1 MSSSD
6 LHSRPHPDELLAAY
20 SLDTLDYGDTAHVE
34 SHLDDCPQ
42 CRQSVAE
49 LQSTA
54 AQLSQVV
61 GYQQPDPA
69 VRSRLMDAI
78 AQAGVP
84 DTPAGE
90 LPPFASSLPQ
100 MARLLLP
107 LATVVVVALFT
118 LAVFMN
124 IRISNRV
131 GTLESENSNLVALV
145 TNVNG
150 ENSILTT
157 QLADTEAYASY
168 LSDELHQ
175 LQLTS
180 YWLANP
186 ANRPLTLKPRG
197 GGGDSRGILLVG
209 ENGHQVV
216 LMVSGMGERARPSMY
231 QVWLLRHG
239 NRLWAGEVEV
249 DDNGWGT
256 ATLQPTE
263 SVFGFDKVELTAA
276 TVAGVAPGPDDMV
289 LEGAIQFPRP
299 YEMLILKPWP

>member
-6 LHSRPHPDELLAAY
+6 IHGRSHPDELLAAY
-20 SLDTLDYGDTAHVE
+20 SLDTLDHGDTAHVE

-49 LQSTA
+49 FHSTA
-54 AQLSQVV
+54 AQLAQVA

-69 VRSRLMDAI
+69 VGSRLMEAI
-78 AQAGVP
+78 ARAAVP
-84 DTPAGE
+84 ATPARE
-90 LPPFASSLPQ
+90 LPPLAHSAPQ
-100 MARLLLP
+100 MTRLLLP
-107 LATVVVVALFT
+107 VAAMVVVALFT

-131 GTLESENSNLVALV
+131 NTLESENSTLVALV
-145 TNVNG
+145 DSVNA
-150 ENSILTT
+150 ENSTLAT
-157 QLADTEAYASY
+157 QLVNTESQASYLADT
-168 LSDELHQ
+168 LHQ

-209 ENGHQVV
+209 ENGHQAV
-216 LMVSGMGERARPSMY
+216 LMVSGMEGRARLSIY
-231 QVWLLRHG
+231 QIWLLRQG
-239 NRLWAGEVEV
+239 DRLWAGEVEV

-263 SVFGFDKVELTAA
+263 SVFGFDKVELTAE

-289 LEGAIQFPRP
+289 LEGSIQFTQP
-299 YEMLILKPWP
+299 YEMLIWRAWR